1 MIKLYRILDW
11 WLNRKRRSTPRRAP
25 ARGVLLI
32 SSGGLGDTILFSVM
46 IGKFQ
51 ELARPGE
58 PVHLII
64 RSECR
69 SVQFLFPPE
78 VQVKPVNYRRFL
90 RNPFYRY
97 RVSMN
102 LRDQGYRLA
111 VSTDHLR
118 LPTIDDAMVFTC
130 QAEETFAMEPRSW
143 PKHDR
148 HLAQNSLRYS
158 RLVKVNPEMA
168 HRLIRW
174 LELINGLTGK
184 EDSPP
189 PVRFDSKRLPPPANV
204 SRPTVVLHP
213 FSAIRERQFSVDI
226 WKKLVASLPSDY
238 AVVLSAAPGDL
249 DRNEEFRELLSLSG
263 LSLDTTSLEEKAS
276 LLRAA
281 SLVVSVDTSLMHLAV
296 GVGAPTLC
304 LASAAHVV
312 DSVPYDPRIT
322 PDNVTFL
329 YFDMPCRGCLG
340 NCILPFEDGRYPC
353 VARLDEDR
361 IIAEVRSLIGERGG
375 GNR

>member
-118 LPTIDDAMVFTC
+118 LPTIDDALVFAC
-130 QAEETFAMEPRSW
+130 QAEQTFAMEPRSW

-189 PVRFDSKRLPPPANV
+189 LVRFDSKRLPPPANV

-213 FSAIRERQFSVDI
+213 FSAIRERQFPVDI
-226 WKKLVASLPSDY
+226 WKKLVDRLPSDY

-249 DRNEEFRELLSLSG
+249 DRDKEFRDLLDLSRV
-263 LSLDTTSLEEKAS
+263 SLDTTSLEEKAS
-276 LLRAA
+276 LLGAA

-296 GVGAPTLC
+296 GVGARTLC

-340 NCILPFEDGRYPC
+340 NCILPLENDRYPC
-353 VARLDEDR
+353 VARLDVER
-361 IIAEVRSLIGERGG
+361 ILAMVNEMMPAHEGRTR
-375 GNR
+375 